1 MDILIKQG
9 RIIDPANNFD
19 GIADLLIQGEKISA
33 VKSTLRPRSKVKVI
47 NAKGMWVVP
56 GLIDLHCHLRDPGDP
71 EEETIASGSASAA
84 AGGFTSIAC
93 MANTKPPIDNPAMVK
108 YVKDKAAAEAKIN
121 VFPIGAVTKGLLGAE
136 LTEMGRMIEEGAR
149 AFSDDGRPVT
159 NSGMMRHALEYARQ
173 FGVVII
179 SHCED
184 PALAEGGQM
193 NEGYFSTILGLKGIP
208 ALAEE
213 IMVSRDLM
221 LAKEFKG
228 HLHIAHV
235 STEKSVDLIRK
246 AKDKGVKVTAET
258 CPHYFTLTEEALLKY
273 DTNAK
278 VNPPLRSERDVKAIL
293 RGLADGTIDVI
304 ATDHAPHKLEKK
316 KVEFQAAA
324 TGLVGFETALSLV
337 VTELI
342 DKKILTRKEAFA
354 KMTVNPARILNL
366 HKGAFKEGWDADV
379 TIIDPLAEA
388 VVDASQFLSKSKNT
402 PFNGRKVKGQVA
414 YTIVSG
420 KIVYSNA

>member
-9 RIIDPANNFD
+9 RVIDPANNFD

-33 VKSTLRPRSKVKVI
+33 VKSNLRPRSKVKVI
-47 NAKGMWVVP
+47 NAKGLWVVP
-56 GLIDLHCHLRDPGDP
+56 GLIDIHCHLRDPGDP

-93 MANTKPPIDNPAMVK
+93 MANTHPPIDNPAMVK
-108 YVKDKAAAEAKIN
+108 YVKDKAQAEAKVN
-121 VFPIGAVTKGLLGAE
+121 VFPIGAVTKGLAGTE
-136 LTEMGRMIEEGAR
+136 LAEMGRMIEEGAR
-149 AFSDDGRPVT
+149 AFSDDGKPVI
-159 NSGMMRHALEYARQ
+159 NSAMMRHALEYARQ

-184 PALAEGGQM
+184 PGLSSGGQM

-208 ALAEE
+208 SLAEE
-213 IMVSRDLM
+213 VMVARDLM

-235 STEKSVDLIRK
+235 SCEKSVDLIRK

-258 CPHYFTLTEEALLKY
+258 CPHYFTLTEEALTKY

-278 VNPPLRSERDVKAIL
+278 VNPPLRSERDIKAIL
-293 RGLADGTIDVI
+293 KGLADGTIDVI

-324 TGLVGFETALSLV
+324 TGLVGFETALPLV
-337 VTELI
+337 ITELI

-354 KMTVNPARILNL
+354 KMSSNPARILNL

-379 TIIDPLAEA
+379 TIIDPSFEY
-388 VVDASQFLSKSKNT
+388 VVDAAQFSGKSKNT
-402 PFNGRKVKGQVA
+402 PFNGRNVKGKVA